1 MIKVFLVEDEIVI
14 REGLQRMIPWGEYGF
29 ELVGEAGDG
38 EIALPDIREKKPD
51 ILITDIKMPFMD
63 GLDLCKFV
71 KKELPS
77 TKIIIVS
84 GYDDF
89 EYAQQA
95 ISLGVE
101 SYLLKPISKLEF
113 IEVLQEIRTK
123 CENENMKRTYYT
135 RFKNEIQEY
144 EQLSRRDFFNTLVSG
159 QVNIRTIYEKAEKLQ
174 IDISAQ
180 AYNIVLFSMN
190 SIGKDNIIQDGY
202 TQETAWLQNHLDQL
216 FLQRKECILFRNQ
229 IFSYAV
235 LIKGETSRIH
245 TLTAEC
251 VEALKTFFH
260 EGGDQIEW
268 FICEGKVVERLSML
282 SESYQ
287 EAMHKFAA
295 RYLSKY
301 RSGVYRTDRQEAD
314 LAGDEMKLK
323 NIDTNMLNPE
333 IIHNFLSKALTD
345 EVNDFVKN
353 YFNMI
358 GEEALKSKIFRQY
371 ILLNIHFSTVSFI
384 QKLGYDK
391 NELDQFLI
399 GIVTDSFASAD
410 YGENQIKKIL
420 KKGIQVRDECTK
432 GRYKSVLE
440 TAISFIGKNY
450 TEDSISL
457 NKVACAANVSANHF
471 SALFSREMKKTF
483 IEYLTELRMN
493 KAKQL
498 LRCTDKRSGEIAM
511 EIGYKDSHYFS
522 YLFKKTQGITPS
534 DYRSKK
540 GGESCTGE
548 VIANRT
554 SALTGN

>member
-38 EIALPDIREKKPD
+38 EIALPVIREKKPD

-63 GLDLCKFV
+63 GLDLCKIV

-89 EYAQQA
+89 DYAQQA

-101 SYLLKPISKLEF
+101 SYLLKPISKLKF

-123 CENENMKRTYYT
+123 CENENLKRTYYNK
-135 RFKNEIQEY
+135 FKNEIQEY
-144 EQLSRRDFFNTLVSG
+144 EQLSRRDFFDTLVSG
-159 QVNIRTIYEKAEKLQ
+159 QVNLRTLYEKAEKLQ
-174 IDISAQ
+174 LDITAQ

-190 SIGKDNIIQDGY
+190 SIGKDNVIQDGY

-216 FLQRKECILFRNQ
+216 FSQRKEYLLFRNQ

-235 LIKGETSRIH
+235 LIKGEKNRIH
-245 TLTAEC
+245 TLTLECAET
-251 VEALKTFFH
+251 LKTFFH

-268 FICEGKVVERLSML
+268 FICDGTVVERLSML

-301 RSGVYRTDRQEAD
+301 RRGVYSADTPETDI
-314 LAGDEMKLK
+314 AGDEMKLK

-333 IIHNFLSKALTD
+333 IIHNFLSKALPD
-345 EVNDFVKN
+345 EVNDFAKN
-353 YFNMI
+353 YINMI

-371 ILLNIHFSTVSFI
+371 ILLNVHFSTVSFI

-391 NELDQFLI
+391 SELDQFLA
-399 GIVTDSFASAD
+399 GIVTDPSATSD

-420 KKGIQVRDECTK
+420 KKGIQVRDESTK

-440 TAISFIGKNY
+440 SAITFIEKNY
-450 TEDSISL
+450 TDDSISL

-471 SALFSREMKKTF
+471 SALFSQEMKKTF
-483 IEYLTELRMN
+483 IEYLTELRMD

-511 EIGYKDSHYFS
+511 EVGYKDSHYFS
-522 YLFKKTQGITPS
+522 FLFKKTQGITPS

-540 GGESCTGE
+540 GGVLCAGE
-548 VIANRT
+548 VLVNRT
-554 SALTGN
+554 

>member
-38 EIALPDIREKKPD
+38 EIALPVIREKKPD

-63 GLDLCKFV
+63 GLDLCKIV

-89 EYAQQA
+89 DYAQQA

-101 SYLLKPISKLEF
+101 SYLLKPISKLKF

-123 CENENMKRTYYT
+123 CENENLKRTYYNK
-135 RFKNEIQEY
+135 FKNEIQEY
-144 EQLSRRDFFNTLVSG
+144 EQLSRRDFFDTLVSG
-159 QVNIRTIYEKAEKLQ
+159 QVNLRTLYEKAEKLQ
-174 IDISAQ
+174 LDITAQ

-190 SIGKDNIIQDGY
+190 SIGKDNVIQDGY

-216 FLQRKECILFRNQ
+216 FSQRKEYLLFRNQ

-235 LIKGETSRIH
+235 LIKGEKNRIH
-245 TLTAEC
+245 ALTLECAET
-251 VEALKTFFH
+251 LKTFFH

-268 FICEGKVVERLSML
+268 FICDGTVVERLSML

-301 RSGVYRTDRQEAD
+301 RRGVYSADTPETDI
-314 LAGDEMKLK
+314 AGDEMKLK

-333 IIHNFLSKALTD
+333 IIHNFLSKALPD
-345 EVNDFVKN
+345 EVNDFAKN
-353 YFNMI
+353 YLNMI

-371 ILLNIHFSTVSFI
+371 ILLNVHFSTVSFI

-391 NELDQFLI
+391 SELDQFLA
-399 GIVTDSFASAD
+399 GIVTDPSATSD

-420 KKGIQVRDECTK
+420 KKGIQVRDESTK

-440 TAISFIGKNY
+440 SAITFIEKNY
-450 TEDSISL
+450 TDDSISL

-471 SALFSREMKKTF
+471 SALFSQEMKKTF
-483 IEYLTELRMN
+483 IEYLTELRMD

-511 EIGYKDSHYFS
+511 EVGYKDSHYFS
-522 YLFKKTQGITPS
+522 FLFKKTQGITPS

-540 GGESCTGE
+540 GGVLCAGE
-548 VIANRT
+548 VLVNRT
-554 SALTGN
+554 